1 MVRIVRDSV
10 SACQAEYARTVF
22 KLNALPQASGA
33 LSHNLSG
40 QDVFVIVLLVLAL
53 AAAVVLTAVWSGNS
67 ERRKAALAVLKLIL
81 RWHPNAGRRR

>member
-10 SACQAEYARTVF
+10 SACQAECARTEF
-22 KLNALPQASGA
+22 KLNSLSQGSAI

-53 AAAVVLTAVWSGNS
+53 VAVVVLTAVWSGNG
-67 ERRKAALAVLKLIL
+67 ERRKATLAVLKLLL
-81 RWHPNAGRRR
+81 RWHP

>member
-10 SACQAEYARTVF
+10 SACQAECARTEF
-22 KLNALPQASGA
+22 KLNSLSQGSAI

-53 AAAVVLTAVWSGNS
+53 VAVVTTAVWSGNG
-67 ERRKAALAVLKLIL
+67 ERRKAALAVLKLLL
-81 RWHPNAGRRR
+81 RWHP